1 MKWIVFAVL
10 ILIPITASATTTYT
24 STDVAQAVIKSIKE
38 EPDHWFRDAFKI
50 YYFKD
55 KEKGLATSENQ
66 WEYEADCVIWIA
78 NGPFGIEIKNPQ
90 RVKIERDEDRQFI
103 WDTYQKWATGFFMET
118 VFHMKKPPP
127 QLKDQLPEKLP
138 FESKDEVKQPEEK
151 STLQY
156 KEYEARGVDNEDD
169 SVAVK
174 ITFTILIPILLMLST
189 FYIIHKKRKVNHE
202 N

>member
-1 MKWIVFAVL
+1 MKWIIILAL

-24 STDVAQAVIKSIKE
+24 STDVAQAVIKSLKE
-38 EPDHWFRDAFKI
+38 QPDHWFRDAWRI

-55 KEKGLATSENQ
+55 KERGLATPENQ

-90 RVKIERDEDRQFI
+90 RVKIEREEDRQFI
-103 WDTYQKWATGFFMET
+103 WETYQKWATGFFMET
-118 VFHMKKPPP
+118 VFHMKKPPS

-156 KEYEARGVDNEDD
+156 KEYEARSLENDG
-169 SVAVK
+169 
-174 ITFTILIPILLMLST
+174 ITDAQKMLIVILTPTFFMFIT
-189 FYIIHKKRKVNHE
+189 FYIIKKKRR
-202 N
+202 